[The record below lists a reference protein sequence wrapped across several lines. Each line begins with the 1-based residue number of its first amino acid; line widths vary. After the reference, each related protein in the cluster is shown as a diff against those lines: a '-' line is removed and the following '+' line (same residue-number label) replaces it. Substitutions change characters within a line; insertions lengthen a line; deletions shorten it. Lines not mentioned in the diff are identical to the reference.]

1 MASEGQQRKMARDI
15 TGDDLVAEKGAFTF
29 ALNGGRDEIREVPF
43 VYKPNLLLPLQIWWT
58 SMKSMSRKSLII
70 VNVNMN
76 AYTPSSSS
84 GLTWHDG
91 AIPSDEI
98 WIKVGGDKG

>member
-43 VYKPNLLLPLQIWWT
+43 VYKPNFI
-58 SMKSMSRKSLII
+58 
-70 VNVNMN
+70 
-76 AYTPSSSS
+76 A
-84 GLTWHDG
+84 
-91 AIPSDEI
+91 AIANL
-98 WIKVGGDKG
+98 VDKHEKYE